1 MRILSICFLL
11 FIAALNQQAA
21 FADDYSRHGGRERW
35 VDKEIKEEYWDGPCE
50 VKIESKRGEFKRVI
64 KCKDGIGADWGG
76 EWKKEYWDGNCKVKQ
91 EAKVDEFKEEI
102 KCEGRK

>member
-1 MRILSICFLL
+1 MKTLSICFLL
-11 FIAALNQQAA
+11 LIVTVLNQQVA
-21 FADDYSRHGGRERW
+21 FADDYSRRGERERW
-35 VDKEIKEEYWDGPCE
+35 GDEERKEEYRDGPCE

-91 EAKVDEFKEEI
+91 EAKFDEFKEEI
-102 KCEGRK
+102 KCER